1 MPIRIDDT
9 TPPAL
14 DLLRG
19 IAASGTDG
27 VSHRALFDDGWPAR
41 AASRLLDALRSRG
54 YVRFDPATA
63 RWVATEAGRRRVDQA
78 ASAVATS
85 RPGGAP

>member
-19 IAASGTDG
+19 IAASGADG
-27 VSHRALFDDGWPAR
+27 VANRALNDEGWPAP

-78 ASAVATS
+78 ASAVTTA
-85 RPGGAP
+85 PAGGAP